1 MYGAILGDIIGSP
14 YEFDRGSKA
23 KDFPLFS
30 ENSTFTDDT
39 VMTCAVAKAILDS
52 KPDHSDLGEMAVRDM
67 RQLGRTFKGRGYG
80 GRFRRWLTC
89 SEPHPYNSCGNG
101 SAMRVSAIGYAAHSI
116 DEAVAMSKAVTEI
129 THNHPEGILGAE
141 ATAVCVWLA
150 RNGISKETIRDYV
163 RDHYYPL
170 GFTLDEIREEYK
182 FNELARFTVPQA
194 IEAFLE
200 ANSYEETIRLAITLG
215 GDSDTLAAIAGGIT
229 GAYYGV
235 PEDLRK
241 QAIFFLPSELLTII
255 NDFNDFV
262 QKGGLNA

>member
-1 MYGAILGDIIGSP
+1 MLYGAIIGDIAGSRF
-14 YEFDRGSKA
+14 EFHPIKG
-23 KDFPLFS
+23 KDISFDLLSPRC
-30 ENSTFTDDT
+30 TFTDDT

-52 KPDHSDLGEMAVRDM
+52 KPDHSDLGEMAVKDM
-67 RQLGRTFKGRGYG
+67 RLLGRTFKGRGYG

-101 SAMRVSAIGYAAHSI
+101 SAMRVSAVGYAARSI
-116 DEAVAMSKAVTEI
+116 DEAIAMSKAVTEV
-129 THNHPEGILGAE
+129 THNHPEGIKGAE
-141 ATAVCVWLA
+141 ATAVCVWMA
-150 RNGISKETIRDYV
+150 HNGFSMEEIGDMVRNW
-163 RDHYYPL
+163 YYPL
-170 GFTLDEIREEYK
+170 NFTLDEIRDEYK

-200 ANSYEETIRLAITLG
+200 STSYEDAIRLAITLG
-215 GDSDTLAAIAGGIT
+215 GDSDTLAAITGGIA

-241 QAIFFLPSELLTII
+241 QAVLFLPSELLTII

-262 QKGGLNA
+262 QKGA